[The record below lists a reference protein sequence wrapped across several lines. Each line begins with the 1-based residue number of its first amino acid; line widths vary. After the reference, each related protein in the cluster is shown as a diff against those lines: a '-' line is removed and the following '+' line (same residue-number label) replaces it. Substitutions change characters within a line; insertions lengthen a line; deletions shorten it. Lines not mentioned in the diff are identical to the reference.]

1 MADYTPLEVP
11 ATELSELPLMHP
23 GRPVGRDTLIK
34 ELYDSARQNRPILLY
49 GERGVGKTALAAA
62 LSAAFIQQPG
72 GVLWLDG
79 QVPTFAALLVKIGRA
94 YGLDDVTQSQKP
106 GGLVGMVASS
116 LMQHRPLVVI
126 DNLENAHIAG
136 QFVEKCTGNLPVIM
150 ISQEALDG
158 DWQTIHVEPLA
169 DTDAVGLF
177 KQKAGIGHSDNDI
190 DIYGITKLLDYLPFA
205 INIAARSMAASK
217 QDAHSYL
224 EALRQIDTKT
234 DSNAGMTALTASYRA
249 LTGALQGLLL
259 MLGATFRG
267 EASAELLSMVSGAPL
282 DAINQAMTVLSQLY
296 LVEKYTVAG
305 ADAYR
310 LHPITYQFAKALLQG
325 KNQLTTLQQKVRDAI
340 MDYTRKYSTDDVSY
354 TKLAIEMD
362 NILATARWASDQ
374 GDRDTANALLEALTR
389 ADDFVKEAGY
399 VYELLQLQ
407 GSGSGYTT
415 AFPAYGPEAVP
426 ERDDY
431 DEPIDDAYLLD
442 DDDDENA
449 YYDDDDEE
457 FGDDDAFDADDEFLD
472 DDDDFEAF
480 DSQGFGDAGDSSQVN
495 SILEGVMS
503 TPNPIMSNTP
513 DVLDVPSFDEMSSQK
528 LMAVDIEQ
536 LRMALNAA
544 KMEEDV
550 ERQKKLLN
558 AIGKVQVAQGKETE
572 AITTYTEL
580 LDLLD
585 SLEMDDVDDEG
596 ALETLDVL
604 SSLLVKTENAQAALM
619 HTRRGIELAEE
630 LEDNSTLMH
639 VLRTQGAARQDLGES
654 EAAISSFSE
663 ALDIARSV
671 DDTDSEALILYELG
685 YAYLDN
691 GDADRAIETW
701 GQSRPLFREQNR
713 REYEGRVLGG
723 LGAAYAELER
733 WSEAISNYKAALH
746 IAREVHNREEEMLQ
760 LSNLGQAQVQAGQ
773 LPDALLSYRQALYV
787 AYLTE
792 DASHI
797 TTAIV
802 DLVNL
807 MMRSNRL
814 LGICKLLV
822 QDGLNHDPDDRE
834 LAQLDRSIEIKLQE
848 TAEKGLQQA
857 PVAGSARDYAEN
869 AYELLDN

>member
-11 ATELSELPLMHP
+11 VTDLSSLPLMHP
-23 GRPVGRDTLIK
+23 GRPVGRDAIIK
-34 ELYDSARQNRPILLY
+34 ELYDTARQNRPVLLY
-49 GERGVGKTALAAA
+49 GEPGIGKTTLAAA

-106 GGLVGMVASS
+106 GSLVGMVASA

-126 DNLENAHIAG
+126 DNLSNGHIAG
-136 QFVEKCTGNLPVIM
+136 QFVEKCAGNLPVIL
-150 ISQEALDG
+150 ISQEALEG
-158 DWQTIHVEPLA
+158 DWQTIHVENLA
-169 DTDAVGLF
+169 DTEAVALF
-177 KQKAGIGHSDNDI
+177 KQKAGIASSENDL
-190 DIYGITKLLDYLPFA
+190 DIYSIAKLLDYQPFA
-205 INIAARSMAASK
+205 ICIAARSMAASK
-217 QDAHSYL
+217 QDPHSYL
-224 EALRQIDTKT
+224 EALRQIDAKT
-234 DSNAGMTALTASYRA
+234 DGNSGMTALTASYRA

-267 EASAELLSMVSGAPL
+267 QASAELLSMVSGAPL

-296 LVEKYTVAG
+296 LVEKYTIAG

-310 LHPITYQFAKALLQG
+310 LHPLTYQFSKALLEG
-325 KNQLTTLQQKVRDAI
+325 KNQLTTLQQKVRDAT

-374 GDRDTANALLEALTR
+374 GDRNTANALLETLTR
-389 ADDFVKEAGY
+389 ANSFVQDAGY

-415 AFPAYGPEAVP
+415 AFPAYGPEAIP
-426 ERDDY
+426 ERDD

-442 DDDDENA
+442 DDEDAA
-449 YYDDDDEE
+449 YYDDEDDEFDDEDDDDYLDDEE
-457 FGDDDAFDADDEFLD
+457 RFESFDDD
-472 DDDDFEAF
+472 
-480 DSQGFGDAGDSSQVN
+480 GFGEADNSEAVN
-495 SILEGVMS
+495 TILEGVMS
-503 TPNPIMSNTP
+503 APNPVMTNTP
-513 DVLDVPSFDEMSSQK
+513 DVLDVPSFDEMSTQK
-528 LMAVDIEQ
+528 LMGVDIEQ

-544 KMEEDV
+544 KMEDNLS
-550 ERQKKLLN
+550 RQKKLLD

-572 AITTYTEL
+572 AITTYADL

-585 SLEMDDVDDEG
+585 SLEMDDIDDEG

-630 LEDNSTLMH
+630 LEDSETQMRI
-639 VLRTQGAARQDLGES
+639 LRTQGAARQDLGES
-654 EAAISSFSE
+654 EAAIASFGE
-663 ALDIARSV
+663 ALNIARAL
-671 DDTDSEALILYELG
+671 DDSDSEALILYELG

-701 GQSRPLFREQNR
+701 GQSRPLFREQDR

-746 IAREVHNREEEMLQ
+746 IAREVRNREEEMLQ
-760 LSNLGQAQVQAGQ
+760 LSNLGQAQVQAGL

-792 DASHI
+792 DEGHI
-797 TTAIV
+797 ATAIV

-807 MMRSNRL
+807 MMRSKRL
-814 LGICKLLV
+814 LGICKLLI

-834 LAQLDRSIEIKLQE
+834 LAQLERSIDTLLDEA
-848 TAEKGLQQA
+848 AEKGIQQA

-869 AYELLDN
+869 AYELL

>member
-11 ATELSELPLMHP
+11 VTDLSSLPLMHP
-23 GRPVGRDTLIK
+23 GRPVGRDAIIK
-34 ELYDSARQNRPILLY
+34 ELYDTARQNRPVLLY
-49 GERGVGKTALAAA
+49 GVPGIGKTTLAAA

-72 GVLWLDG
+72 GVLWLNG

-94 YGLDDVTQSQKP
+94 YGLDEVTQSQKP
-106 GGLVGMVASS
+106 GSLVGTVATA
-116 LMQHRPLVVI
+116 LMQNKPLVVI
-126 DNLENAHIAG
+126 DNVSNAHIAG
-136 QFVEKCTGNLPVIM
+136 QFVEKCTGNLPVIL
-150 ISQEALDG
+150 ISQEALEG
-158 DWQTIHVEPLA
+158 DWQTIHVESLV
-169 DTDAVGLF
+169 DTDAVALF
-177 KQKAGIGHSDNDI
+177 KQKAGIGNSANAP
-190 DIYGITKLLDYLPFA
+190 DIYSIVKLLGYQPFA
-205 INIAARSMAASK
+205 ICIAARSMAASK
-217 QDAHSYL
+217 QDAHSYS
-224 EALRQIDTKT
+224 EALRQIDAKT
-234 DSNAGMTALTASYRA
+234 EGNSGMTALTASYRS

-267 EASAELLSMVSGAPL
+267 QASAELLSMVSGAPL

-310 LHPITYQFAKALLQG
+310 LHPITYQFSKALLEG

-340 MDYTRKYSTDDVSY
+340 MDYARKYSTDDVSY

-374 GDRDTANALLEALTR
+374 GDRNTANALLETLTR
-389 ADDFVKEAGY
+389 ANSFVQDAGY

-415 AFPAYGPEAVP
+415 AFPAYGPEAIP
-426 ERDDY
+426 ERDD
-431 DEPIDDAYLLD
+431 DEPIDDAYMLD
-442 DDDDENA
+442 DQDDIA
-449 YYDDDDEE
+449 YYDEEDDD
-457 FGDDDAFDADDEFLD
+457 FS
-472 DDDDFEAF
+472 DDDDFDDEDDAYLDDDGDFESF
-480 DSQGFGDAGDSSQVN
+480 DDEGFGEADDSEAVN
-495 SILEGVMS
+495 TILEGVMS
-503 TPNPIMSNTP
+503 APNPVMTNTP
-513 DVLDVPSFDEMSSQK
+513 DVLDVPSFDEMSTQK
-528 LMAVDIEQ
+528 LMGVDIEQ

-544 KMEEDV
+544 KMEDDID
-550 ERQKKLLN
+550 RQKKLLD

-572 AITTYTEL
+572 AITTYADL

-585 SLEMDDVDDEG
+585 SLEMDDIDDEG
-596 ALETLDVL
+596 TLETLDVL

-630 LEDNSTLMH
+630 LEDSETQMRI
-639 VLRTQGAARQDLGES
+639 LRTQGAARQDLGES
-654 EAAISSFSE
+654 EAAIASFSE
-663 ALDIARSV
+663 ALNIARSL
-671 DDTDSEALILYELG
+671 DDSDSEALILYELG

-701 GQSRPLFREQNR
+701 GQSRPLFREQDR

-746 IAREVHNREEEMLQ
+746 IAREVRNREEEMLQ
-760 LSNLGQAQVQAGQ
+760 LSNLGQAQVQAGL

-792 DASHI
+792 DKRHI

-807 MMRSNRL
+807 MMRSKRL

-834 LAQLDRSIEIKLQE
+834 LAQLERSLDTLLEE
-848 TAEKGLQQA
+848 AAEKGIQQA

-869 AYELLDN
+869 AYELL